1 MKPTPRATCCWPA
14 CPTGAVPDRR
24 MSGHAFHPSIL
35 REYDI
40 RGVFGETLSI
50 EDAHAVGRSF
60 GTVVRQR
67 GGKRVAV
74 GYDGRISSPVL
85 EHALVEGLT
94 ASGVDVVRI
103 GLGPSPM
110 LYFAA
115 TPAAAAL
122 VPEVQGGIHV
132 TGSHN
137 PANHNGF
144 KMILEGAPFFG
155 ADIVD
160 LGRVAD
166 EAAWMSGNGSVS
178 MADVSAAYVDCLVGA
193 LDGIAADAL
202 EPLRIGWDTGNG
214 AAGPIVEALT
224 ARLPGY
230 HVLLHT
236 SVDGHFPNHHPD
248 PTVESNLTDL
258 QAAVAERCL
267 DFGLAFDGDGDRI
280 GAVDGTGRV
289 IWGDQLLDIFA
300 QDLLRER
307 PNSTVIADVKASS
320 TLFERIAE
328 LGGKPLMW
336 KTGHSPIKSKMKET
350 GAPLAGEMS
359 GHMFFADRYFGY
371 DDALYAAVRL
381 IAATVR
387 IGMSLS
393 ALRDA
398 MPQRVATPELRFQ
411 VDEARKFSAVD
422 EVLANLLAEQLPD
435 GSAVSQIDGVRVDT
449 PDGWWLLRA
458 SNTQD
463 VLVVRA
469 ESRSDEGLARLL
481 AEVDGRLAAVGLV
494 RGPEAAQG

>member
-1 MKPTPRATCCWPA
+1 M
-14 CPTGAVPDRR
+14 TGHR
-24 MSGHAFHPSIL
+24 FHPSIL

-40 RGVFGETLSI
+40 RGVFGETLSVD
-50 EDAHAVGRSF
+50 DAHAVGRSF

-67 GGKRVAV
+67 GGTRVAV

-85 EHALVEGLT
+85 EHALIQGLM

-115 TPAAAAL
+115 TPAAGAL
-122 VPEVQGGIHV
+122 IPEVQGGIHV

-144 KMILEGAPFFG
+144 KMVLEGAPFFG
-155 ADIVD
+155 TDIVD
-160 LGRVAD
+160 LGRIAD
-166 EAAWMSGNGSVS
+166 EAAWVSGPGSVTES
-178 MADVSAAYVDCLVGA
+178 SVTDAYVACLLGA
-193 LDGIAADAL
+193 LDGIDAKIL
-202 EPLRIGWDTGNG
+202 DGLRIGWDAGNG

-224 ARLPGY
+224 ARLGGT

-236 SVDGHFPNHHPD
+236 RVDGHFPNHHPD
-248 PTVESNLTDL
+248 PTVEANLTDL
-258 QAAVAERCL
+258 RAAVVAHHL
-267 DFGLAFDGDGDRI
+267 DFGVAFDGDGDRI
-280 GAVDGTGRV
+280 GAVDSKGRV
-289 IWGDQLLDIFA
+289 IWGDELLAIFA
-300 QDLLRER
+300 QDVLRDR
-307 PNSTVIADVKASS
+307 PNATIIADVKASS
-320 TLFERIAE
+320 TLFARIAE

-359 GHMFFADRYFGY
+359 GHMFFADRYFGF

-381 IAATVR
+381 IAALVR
-387 IGMSLS
+387 IGTSLT

-398 MPQRVATPELRFQ
+398 MPERVATPELRFQ
-411 VDEARKFSAVD
+411 VDEARKFAAVD
-422 EVLANLLAEQLPD
+422 EVLAHLITD
-435 GSAVSQIDGVRVDT
+435 GVAVNQTDGVRVDR

-481 AEVDGRLAAVGLV
+481 AEVDARLAAVGLS
-494 RGPEAAQG
+494 RG